1 MTKLINKVIM
11 VNKRRTSM
19 RLCCKEWA
27 ALEKI
32 CNRENI
38 SKNKLLET
46 IENNKNPSFG
56 LTSAT
61 RLFTTLYYQ
70 EAATQEMTTR
80 PPRNHFLDIIKE
92 VAS

>member
-1 MTKLINKVIM
+1 M

-19 RLCCKEWA
+19 RLYCKEWA

-38 SKNKLLET
+38 SKNKLLEA
-46 IENNKNPSFG
+46 IENNKNPKLG
-56 LTSAT
+56 LTSAA

-70 EAATQEMTTR
+70 EAAAPIMSE
-80 PPRNHFLDIIKE
+80 PAPRNHFINIIKE
-92 VAS
+92 IAD